1 MSLTL
6 HTERLVLTPY
16 DLADTDIAIEIFTD
30 PDVCRYAGHVSD
42 VDEIRENMYTRVRRG
57 GNGCIGVWCIKI
69 AKTGE
74 KLGTVAL
81 LPMPIDGNTTDWE
94 LVVPDEMPDA
104 DIEIGFFIKKSAW
117 GNGYATEASRRLL
130 QFAFEDSPLQ
140 AVVATFDDENFASRN
155 VLTKAGFIDRGRRR
169 SYGADGTYFRITREE
184 WLSSQPSRR
193 RP

>member
-6 HTERLVLTPY
+6 QTERLVLAPY

-42 VDEIRENMYTRVRRG
+42 VDEIRENMHKRVRRG

-69 AKTGE
+69 ADTGE

-81 LPMPIDGNTTDWE
+81 LPMPIDAHTTDWD
-94 LVVPDEMPDA
+94 LVVPGEMPDA

-140 AVVATFDDENFASRN
+140 EVVATFDDENFASRN

-184 WLSSQPSRR
+184 WLSSQA
-193 RP
+193 